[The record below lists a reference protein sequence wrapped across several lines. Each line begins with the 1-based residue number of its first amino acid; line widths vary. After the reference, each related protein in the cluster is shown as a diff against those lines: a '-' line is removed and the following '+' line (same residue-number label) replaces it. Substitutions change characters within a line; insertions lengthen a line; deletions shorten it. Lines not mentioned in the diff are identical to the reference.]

1 MSEPANQLY
10 TELELSVEKKHL
22 AIVQKILQNRLP
34 DAQVWAFGSRTTSTP
49 KPYSDLDL
57 AVIDNKPT
65 NLELLAT
72 LAEDFSNSD
81 LPFKVGSCRLGYD
94 QRGLSQHHSKA
105 QNSSADSMNL

>member
-1 MSEPANQLY
+1 MSEPASQSNI
-10 TELELSVEKKHL
+10 EPKLSVEKKHL

-34 DAQVWAFGSRTTSTP
+34 GAQVWAFGSRTTSTP

-57 AVIDNKPT
+57 AVINNKPT

-81 LPFKVGSCRLGYD
+81 LPFKVDLVDWATTSEAFRSIIQKHKIVL
-94 QRGLSQHHSKA
+94 QTP
-105 QNSSADSMNL
+105 